1 LSKLFGGDD
10 TQKRAVQDLDVDTMI
25 SMIENRYSGTV
36 YMAYT
41 WFSYVYSGAFTQE
54 QLDEVEAEL
63 TKSLSSIEARSLDS
77 RAVKLGG
84 LTKGL
89 LGILGSVAGSFGIDA
104 LLGNN
109 NRRAVPLTLE
119 DMISTI
125 ENSSEFT
132 QAQLDEVEAE
142 LSKAMTGGLI
152 SRSNLEVRAVKLG
165 GLTKGLVGI
174 IGSLAGSLGID
185 ALFGND
191 KSARAY
197 EGLNALD

>member
-1 LSKLFGGDD
+1 
-10 TQKRAVQDLDVDTMI
+10 
-25 SMIENRYSGTV
+25 
-36 YMAYT
+36 
-41 WFSYVYSGAFTQE
+41 
-54 QLDEVEAEL
+54 
-63 TKSLSSIEARSLDS
+63 
-77 RAVKLGG
+77 
-84 LTKGL
+84 
-89 LGILGSVAGSFGIDA
+89 VAGSFGIDA